1 MKNRILIKIV
11 DTSFKTANTKKY
23 GRETMKNNAVSLWNK
38 IQKRISSHVIWD
50 LSSSRFKFLL
60 VKYFLKSYSKN
71 A

>member
-38 IQKRISSHVIWD
+38 IQKRISSHVI
-50 LSSSRFKFLL
+50 
-60 VKYFLKSYSKN
+60 
-71 A
+71 